1 LHELGHFP
9 HIHKEIDSI
18 VREEGIR
25 LSKYKQSFMK
35 GTLILLAA
43 GIINRILGFIPRIA
57 LPRVIGA
64 EGVGL
69 YQMGY
74 PFLIVI
80 ITIITGGIPL
90 ALAKLIAEAEAQGN
104 ESRVQKLL
112 WSSLAITGTL
122 GICFTAICISAASW
136 ITHHLLTDAR
146 VYYTFMW
153 MSPIIILVSVS
164 SVFKGY
170 FQGRQNMIPTA
181 VSQVCETLMR
191 IFFVLLFAYMM
202 LPYGVEYAAA
212 GAMAGVLVGEA
223 GGLIMIMY
231 FYWRNKKGYTS
242 FSKANIGSKS
252 SLMPNKSI
260 IKRIFRISL
269 PVTASRLVGS
279 LSYFLESIVIVQSL
293 AIAGVATVT
302 ATAQYGMLQG
312 MIIPILLLPSA
323 LTFSLSVSLIP
334 SLSEAAARK
343 DMQTIHK
350 RLQQSLRLALVT
362 GAPFA
367 VIMYVL
373 ADPIC
378 HYLFNISGLNIML
391 KMMAPIALFIYFQ
404 APLQAALQALDKPGS
419 ALVNTFIGA
428 AVKLAL
434 IYLLATKPS
443 FGILGAIMAININ
456 IIIVTLLHWNSV
468 SRLLKFSMHTMDF
481 LKVGASM
488 LVMGAACYALMNT
501 SWTNLYILRFIAAS
515 VLGILIYLICVTLLK
530 LVDKYDL
537 RRIPFIGNKIK

>member
-1 LHELGHFP
+1 
-9 HIHKEIDSI
+9 
-18 VREEGIR
+18 
-25 LSKYKQSFMK
+25 MK
-35 GTLILLAA
+35 GTLILLVA
-43 GIINRILGFIPRIA
+43 GIINRCLGFIPRIA

-74 PFLIVI
+74 PFLIVM

-90 ALAKLIAEAEAQGN
+90 ALAKLVAEAETEGN
-104 ESRVQKLL
+104 EARIKKLL
-112 WSSLAITGTL
+112 WTSLAITGSL
-122 GICFTAICISAASW
+122 SICFTMICISAAPW
-136 ITHHLLTDAR
+136 ITGHLLTDAR

-153 MSPIIILVSVS
+153 MSPIIIIVSVT

-181 VSQVCETLMR
+181 VSQVCETLIR
-191 IFFVLLFAYMM
+191 IFFVLFFAYMM

-212 GAMAGVLVGEA
+212 GAMAGVLVGEVF
-223 GGLIMIMY
+223 GLIIMVI
-231 FYWRNKKGYTS
+231 FYWRSKQGYS
-242 FSKANIGSKS
+242 SYSKASIGLSTTPK
-252 SLMPNKSI
+252 PNKRL
-260 IKRIFRISL
+260 IKRILRISL

-279 LSYFLESIVIVQSL
+279 LSYFLESIAIVQSL
-293 AIAGVATVT
+293 AIAGVATAA

-323 LTFSLSVSLIP
+323 LTYSLSVSLVP

-343 DMQTIHK
+343 DIKTIHK

-362 GAPFA
+362 GAPCA

-378 HYLFNISGLNIML
+378 QYLFNITGLGTML

-419 ALVNTFIGA
+419 ALINTFIGA
-428 AVKLAL
+428 AVKLLL

-456 IIIVTLLHWNSV
+456 IIVVTLLHWNSV
-468 SRLLKFSMHTMDF
+468 VRLLKFSMQTMDF

-488 LVMGAACYALMNT
+488 LIMGIACYCLMSPIWSNH
-501 SWTNLYILRFIAAS
+501 LLLRFLTS
-515 VLGILIYLICVTLLK
+515 SFVGILIYLICITQFK
-530 LVDKYDL
+530 LVNKYDF
-537 RRIPFIGNKIK
+537 RRIPWLGNKI

>member
-1 LHELGHFP
+1 
-9 HIHKEIDSI
+9 
-18 VREEGIR
+18 
-25 LSKYKQSFMK
+25 MK

-43 GIINRILGFIPRIA
+43 GIVNRILGFIPRIA

-90 ALAKLIAEAEAQGN
+90 ALSKLIAEAEAQGN
-104 ESRVQKLL
+104 ESRIQRLL

-122 GICFTAICISAASW
+122 GVFLTVISISAASW
-136 ITHHLLTDAR
+136 ITQHLFTDDR
-146 VYYTFMW
+146 VYYTFLW
-153 MSPIIILVSVS
+153 MSPIIILVSIS
-164 SVFKGY
+164 SVFRGY

-191 IFFVLLFAYMM
+191 IFFVLFFAYMM
-202 LPYGVEYAAA
+202 LPRGVEYAAA
-212 GAMAGVLVGEA
+212 GAMAGVLVGEI
-223 GGLIMIMY
+223 GGLLVIMFY
-231 FYWRNKKGYTS
+231 YWRNRKGYKIFT
-242 FSKANIGSKS
+242 KVAIGSMSALKS
-252 SLMPNKSI
+252 NKNI

-293 AIAGVATVT
+293 AIAGVATIT

-312 MIIPILLLPSA
+312 MIIPIILLPSA

-343 DMQTIHK
+343 DMKTIHK

-378 HYLFNISGLNIML
+378 HYLFNIPDLNIML

-428 AVKLAL
+428 AIKLLL
-434 IYLLATKPS
+434 IYWLASKPS
-443 FGILGAIMAININ
+443 FGILGAIMAINVN
-456 IIIVTLLHWNSV
+456 IIVVTILHWFSV
-468 SRLLKFSMHTMDF
+468 SRLLKFSMDSVDF
-481 LKVGASM
+481 FKVGASM
-488 LVMGAACYALMNT
+488 LIMGAACYMCMNT
-501 SWTNLYILRFIAAS
+501 NWTDSYIWRFIAS
-515 VLGILIYLICVTLLK
+515 SLLGILVYLICVAVLK

-537 RRIPFIGNKIK
+537 RRIPFIGNKIQ

>member
-1 LHELGHFP
+1 
-9 HIHKEIDSI
+9 
-18 VREEGIR
+18 
-25 LSKYKQSFMK
+25 LSKYKQSFIK

-104 ESRVQKLL
+104 ESRIQKLL

-122 GICFTAICISAASW
+122 GICFTVICISAASW
-136 ITHHLLTDAR
+136 ITQHLLTDVR

-212 GAMAGVLVGEA
+212 GAMAGVLVGEV
-223 GGLIMIMY
+223 GGLIMLMF
-231 FYWRNKKGYTS
+231 FYWKNKKGFTN
-242 FSKANIGSKS
+242 FSKAIIGSKS
-252 SLMPNKSI
+252 VLMPNKSI

-269 PVTASRLVGS
+269 PVTASRMVGS

-350 RLQQSLRLALVT
+350 RLRQSLRLALVT

-378 HYLFNISGLNIML
+378 HYLFNISGLNVML

-428 AVKLAL
+428 AVKLVL

-488 LVMGAACYALMNT
+488 LIMGGACYALMNT
-501 SWTNLYILRFIAAS
+501 SWTNYYVLRFITAS

-530 LVDKYDL
+530 LVDKYDF
-537 RRIPFIGNKIK
+537 RRIPWIGKKIQ